1 MKNLFLVLLVTVTS
15 LQTKAQVPTA
25 VMDYTVKLDEV
36 AVLKT
41 DKKELQISD
50 SKKRFFL
57 PEPQTTSWMLGRKF
71 ESKGDFKQL
80 KKVIFYTKSAVDKG
94 VCKVRVFAMGS
105 DGFPAES
112 LLPEDVIIEVRK
124 GKQKVAID
132 LSKYNIQ
139 LPENGI
145 VVAFESL
152 VLEQN
157 KYFQKATNP
166 KTKERIA
173 ILNYAPHITYF
184 HNPEKECYVYRNGKW
199 TYNAENVILNH
210 PIPAIDIIIT
220 D

>member
-15 LQTKAQVPTA
+15 LQTKAQAPTA
-25 VMDYTVKLDEV
+25 VVDYTVKLDEV

-71 ESKGDFKQL
+71 ESQGDFKQL

-105 DGFPAES
+105 DGLPAES
-112 LLPEDVIIEVRK
+112 LLTEDVIIEVRK

-166 KTKERIA
+166 KAKERIA

-199 TYNAENVILNH
+199 TYNAANVIRNH

-220 D
+220 N